1 MELDAVSQPAL
12 EQIERAQGADLVV
25 GLLRADAGNGDG
37 PAAAAMVREAL
48 AKFTNSPRAV
58 LVVDDH
64 SGAAPTPDESSVSIL
79 PWRLS
84 DSAAAVFTPQSVFG
98 AYQTIF
104 GIGRKIGARACAVIA
119 SEMQSIT
126 PFWIDRL
133 ARPALE
139 MDYDLVAP
147 RYARHRWEAL
157 INRAILSPLNR
168 ALYGKRL
175 QSPLGP
181 DFGLSGRLTA
191 AVLEDQPAPRGT
203 GAGHSLVSIASV
215 AARGSFQVCEA
226 YLGARLQPPADFVN
240 LGSLLA
246 QVLGPVFS
254 EVERNVILWQRVRG
268 SQAAPVFGTPEAP
281 PEESG
286 PVDAGRLID
295 SFQLGV
301 KNLLQD
307 LWSLV
312 LPPKTLLEI
321 RKLSRLAL
329 AEFRMPDDVWVSI
342 VYDFALAHR
351 VRTINRDHL
360 LRSFT
365 PLYLGWIASYA
376 LEMAV
381 ADLSEA
387 EARMERLAR
396 AYEAGKPYLVSRWR
410 WPDRFNP

>member
-1 MELDAVSQPAL
+1 MELNAGSQPAL
-12 EQIERAQGADLVV
+12 EQIERMQGADLVV
-25 GLLRADAGNGDG
+25 GLLRAEAANGGG
-37 PAAAAMVREAL
+37 PAAAAIVREAL
-48 AKFTNSPRAV
+48 AKFTSSPRAV
-58 LVVDDH
+58 LVMDDN
-64 SGAAPTPDESSVSIL
+64 SGAEAARDESPVSIL
-79 PWRLS
+79 PCHLL
-84 DSAAAVFTPQSVFG
+84 DATVPLATPQSVFG

-104 GIGRKIGARACAVIA
+104 GIGRKIGARACMVIA

-147 RYARHRWEAL
+147 RYARHRWEGL

-168 ALYGKRL
+168 ALYGKRV
-175 QSPLGP
+175 QNPLGP

-191 AVLEDQPAPRGT
+191 SVLEDQPAPRGT
-203 GAGHSLVSIASV
+203 GAGHSMVSIVSV

-246 QVLGPVFS
+246 QVLGPVFA

-268 SQAAPVFGTPEAP
+268 SLAVPVFGTPEAP

-286 PVDAGRLID
+286 PVDAGRLIE

-301 KNLLQD
+301 TNLLQD

-321 RKLSRLAL
+321 RKLSRLPL
-329 AEFRMPDDVWVSI
+329 AQFRMPDDVWASI

-365 PLYLGWIASYA
+365 PLYLGWIASYG
-376 LEMAV
+376 LEMAA
-381 ADLSEA
+381 ADLPEV
-387 EARMERLAR
+387 EARLERLAR

>member
-1 MELDAVSQPAL
+1 MELNAVPQPAL
-12 EQIERAQGADLVV
+12 DQIERAQGADLVV
-25 GLLRADAGNGDG
+25 GLLRAEAANGDG
-37 PAAAAMVREAL
+37 PAAAALVREAL

-58 LVVDDH
+58 LVVDDNT
-64 SGAAPTPDESSVSIL
+64 GATPAADESPVSIL
-79 PWRLS
+79 PWHLL
-84 DSAAAVFTPQSVFG
+84 DSAAPVATPQSVFG
-98 AYQTIF
+98 AYQTIL
-104 GIGRKIGARACAVIA
+104 GIGRKIGARACTVIA
-119 SEMQSIT
+119 SEMQAIT

-139 MDYDLVAP
+139 MDFDLVAP
-147 RYARHRWEAL
+147 RYARHRWEGL

-168 ALYGKRL
+168 ALYGKRV

-181 DFGLSGRLTA
+181 DFGISGRLTA
-191 AVLEDQPAPRGT
+191 SFLEAPPPPGAT
-203 GAGHSLVSIASV
+203 AGHSMVSIASV
-215 AARGSFQVCEA
+215 AARGNFQLCEA
-226 YLGARLQPPADFVN
+226 YLGARPQPPADFLN

-246 QVLGPVFS
+246 QVLGPVFA

-268 SQAAPVFGTPEAP
+268 SQAVPAFGTPEAP

-286 PVDAGRLID
+286 PVDAGRLIE

-301 KNLLQD
+301 RNLLPD

-321 RKLSRLAL
+321 RKLTRAPLAD
-329 AEFRMPDDVWVSI
+329 FRMPDEVWASI

-351 VRTINRDHL
+351 LRTINRDHL

-376 LEMAV
+376 LEMAS
-381 ADLSEA
+381 ADASEV
-387 EARMERLAR
+387 EARLERLAR
-396 AYEAGKPYLVSRWR
+396 AYEAVKPYLVSRWR